1 MGRILR
7 KLIFSFDS
15 FLRWVYRE
23 EEFSKDER
31 CIFRISLRRS
41 KRDIVLSDGTA
52 IRKGDPI
59 VELHYWNEHMIPIP
73 PEGPDVGWGIK
84 MYKKL
89 LFTLVELD
97 RFISED
103 PRFMDVKAFTGRTTL
118 MSHNAEDG
126 LLKRLGFEFVQ
137 SSWPLK
143 DGPLMKNIRYFGAL
157 LENCYWWALVWAFN
171 PGSLKGKRFKDLLRC
186 DVWISRRRVE
196 ELIRDLSAGK
206 VSVGL

>member
-7 KLIFSFDS
+7 KMVFLFDS

-23 EEFSKDER
+23 EEFSKDRR
-31 CIFRISLRRS
+31 CIFRISLKRS
-41 KRDIVLSDGTA
+41 KIDLSLSDGTT
-52 IRKGDPI
+52 IKKGDPI
-59 VELHYWNEHMIPIP
+59 VELHYWNEHMLPIP
-73 PEGPDVGWGIK
+73 PEGPDVSWGIK
-84 MYKKL
+84 MYKQL

-103 PRFMDVKAFTGRTTL
+103 PRFMNVKAFTGRTTL

-126 LLKRLGFEFVQ
+126 LLKRLGFEFIQ

-143 DGPLMKNIRYFGAL
+143 GGPFMRNIRSFGAL
-157 LENCYWWALVWAFN
+157 LENCYWWVLVWAFN

-186 DVWISRRRVE
+186 DVWISRRKIE
-196 ELIRDLSAGK
+196 EFTRGLSGEKVFAG
-206 VSVGL
+206 L